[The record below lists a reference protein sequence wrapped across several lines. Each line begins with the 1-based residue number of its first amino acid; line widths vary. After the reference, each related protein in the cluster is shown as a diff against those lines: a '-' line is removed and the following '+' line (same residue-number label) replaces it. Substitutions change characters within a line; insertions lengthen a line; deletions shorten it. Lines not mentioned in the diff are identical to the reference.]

1 MPRNEYPTIAFCGH
15 GRAGKDTA
23 GRLLWRKTPLLYT
36 GSLSWAG
43 LPHMASVLN
52 MCEQDAW
59 ETRHKFRQHWKDELD
74 KFRKDDATRLI
85 KMSLAKGNIVV
96 GIRAKEELMAAK
108 AAGLLDYTVWVH
120 REGVPEDPT
129 VTYTWRDC
137 NFVLFNPVPYI
148 QLPGVEPSAD
158 DLRVGEAAFGSVIDS
173 MIDFLKITKRPTEL
187 APTLPG

>member
-1 MPRNEYPTIAFCGH
+1 MPDEYPTIAFCGH

-74 KFRKDDATRLI
+74 EFRKDDATKLI
-85 KMSLAKGNIVV
+85 RMSLAKGNIVV
-96 GIRAKEELMAAK
+96 GIRAKEELTAAK
-108 AAGLLDYTVWVH
+108 AAGLLDFTVWVH
-120 REGVPEDPT
+120 RAGVPEDPT

-137 NFVLFNPVPYI
+137 DLVLFNPTPYVEWF
-148 QLPGVEPSAD
+148 PGVVPA
-158 DLRVGEAAFGSVIDS
+158 GEAQFGKVIDS
-173 MIDFLKITKRPTEL
+173 MIDFLKITRRPTEL
-187 APTLPG
+187 APALPGQ